1 MKEMEHDLR
10 QALALPAADPN
21 FEARV
26 RAGIAASAWHEPKI
40 LAGNRRN
47 LTPLLAGLNLAG
59 AGIVVGLGLY
69 GLLESIS
76 AELWGW
82 AGLVAAVTLAG
93 WGSCRLAVPARR

>member
-26 RAGIAASAWHEPKI
+26 RAGIAASAWREPKI
-40 LAGNRRN
+40 AIGNRRTLASL
-47 LTPLLAGLNLAG
+47 LTGLNLAG

-69 GLLESIS
+69 GLLGSVS
-76 AELWGW
+76 ADVWGW
-82 AGLVAAVTLAG
+82 AGFVAAMTLAG
-93 WGSCRLAVPARR
+93 WGASRITVPARR